1 MILKFRPPWQ
11 VPCKHSGGRELHFH
25 PRSLKSVRHRFASN
39 KAYFY
44 SSVAFLQFCKQGKDS
59 SSLFPQNL
67 QMVFVLYQNGFFF
80 YLLVDLFGG
89 TEKHVDMTLLRTEEC
104 RIYGFSFAYL
114 DVFFFANQD
123 LERFVFFD
131 VIHAGETK
139 KPAQVSMT
147 FSRKPSFKVIL
158 LMEEIPPHVNGEAA

>member
-25 PRSLKSVRHRFASN
+25 PRSVKSVCTGSHPTRHISTPQLPSFSSAS
-39 KAYFY
+39 KARTPAVF
-44 SSVAFLQFCKQGKDS
+44 FLKIYRWYLFCTKTE
-59 SSLFPQNL
+59 L
-67 QMVFVLYQNGFFF
+67 FF

-158 LMEEIPPHVNGEAA
+158 LMEEIPHPCKW